1 MYHIGGKYT
10 HEMNVDIHDISNHGS
25 ELNCRR
31 LARQISARAL
41 GLGFVGK
48 IIVLVTVYYN
58 FYGEIELGG
67 WRYWGCRSKKR

>member
-48 IIVLVTVYYN
+48 IIVHVTVY
-58 FYGEIELGG
+58 
-67 WRYWGCRSKKR
+67 